1 MRGTVM
7 LDEKFFDASEMQ
19 SPEPFERA
27 LALPFPIGIKKPAC
41 SGLFCLAGWRVSGSA
56 TVDIG

>member
-1 MRGTVM
+1 M